1 MKVENQQL
9 LYEPIRKWLKSH
21 NIQSVITGGKRK
33 NLVIPIGDLI
43 PTKAYGV
50 PDIMGIRENQVVI
63 VEVETKLEKI
73 FEVVGKCMLWKTMAT
88 LVYAAYPLN
97 KVDKIRLF
105 ERLGIGLLGVGRD
118 EVKEI
123 VKIMPEEPLN
133 LHNILE
139 LHPLDFAKE
148 MELFRFVK
156 NIIEGTSSKP

>member
-1 MKVENQQL
+1 MRRENQQIFFD
-9 LYEPIRKWLKSH
+9 PIKKWLESK
-21 NIQSVITGGKRK
+21 NIQSVITGGRQK

-50 PDIMGIRENQVVI
+50 PDIMGIRENKVLI

-73 FEVVGKCMLWKTMAT
+73 YEVVGKCMLWKTMAT
-88 LVYAAYPLN
+88 LVYAAYPLE
-97 KVDKIRLF
+97 KVEKIRLF
-105 ERLGIGLLGVGRD
+105 EKLGIGLLGVGRD

-123 VKIMPEEPLN
+123 IKIMPQESSG
-133 LHNILE
+133 LHKILE

-156 NIIEGTSSKP
+156 NIIEGTVSKP

>member
-1 MKVENQQL
+1 MRRENQQL
-9 LYEPIRKWLKSH
+9 FFDPIKKWLESH
-21 NIQSVITGGKRK
+21 NIQSVITGGRQK

-50 PDIMGIRENQVVI
+50 PDIMGIRENKVVV

-73 FEVVGKCMLWKTMAT
+73 YEVVGKCMLWKTMAA
-88 LVYAAYPLN
+88 LVYAAYPLE

-105 ERLGIGLLGVGRD
+105 EKLGIGLLGVGRD

-123 VKIMPEEPLN
+123 VKIMAQESSG
-133 LHNILE
+133 LHKILE

-156 NIIEGTSSKP
+156 SIIEGTVSKP

>member
-1 MKVENQQL
+1 MRRENQQL
-9 LYEPIRKWLKSH
+9 FFDPIKKWLESH

-50 PDIMGIRENQVVI
+50 PDIMGIRENHVVI

-73 FEVVGKCMLWKTMAT
+73 FEVVGKCMLWKTVAA
-88 LVYAAYPLN
+88 LVYAAYPLE

-105 ERLGIGLLGVGRD
+105 ERLGIGLLGAGRD

-123 VKIMPEEPLN
+123 VKIMPRESSD
-133 LHNILE
+133 LHKILE
-139 LHPLDFAKE
+139 LHPLDPAKE
-148 MELFRFVK
+148 MELVRFVK
-156 NIIEGTSSKP
+156 NIIESTASKS

>member
-1 MKVENQQL
+1 MRRENQQIFFD
-9 LYEPIRKWLKSH
+9 PIKKWLESH
-21 NIQSVITGGKRK
+21 NIQCVITGGERK

-88 LVYAAYPLN
+88 LVYAAYPLE
-97 KVDKIRLF
+97 KADKIRLF

-123 VKIMPEEPLN
+123 VKIMPQESLD
-133 LHNILE
+133 LRKIWE

-148 MELFRFVK
+148 MELFRFIK
-156 NIIEGTSSKP
+156 NIIEGTASKP

>member
-1 MKVENQQL
+1 MRRENQQL
-9 LYEPIRKWLKSH
+9 FFDPIKKWLESH
-21 NIQSVITGGKRK
+21 NIQCVITGGERK

-88 LVYAAYPLN
+88 LVYAAYPLE
-97 KVDKIRLF
+97 KADKIRLF
-105 ERLGIGLLGVGRD
+105 ERLGIGLLGIGRD

-123 VKIMPEEPLN
+123 VKIMPQESSDLRK
-133 LHNILE
+133 IWE

-148 MELFRFVK
+148 RELFRFIK
-156 NIIEGTSSKP
+156 NIIEGTASKP